1 MPDSMITTKGRTTV
15 PLEIREAVGLQTG
28 IKLRWHLV
36 NGGLMIVRAKTKSFK
51 SLEGSLKVGIGK
63 SIPIEAMNPWK

>member
-1 MPDSMITTKGRTTV
+1 MPDSIITSKGRTTV
-15 PLEIREAVGLQTG
+15 PLEIREALGLQTG

-51 SLEGSLKVGIGK
+51 SFEISLKVAKGN